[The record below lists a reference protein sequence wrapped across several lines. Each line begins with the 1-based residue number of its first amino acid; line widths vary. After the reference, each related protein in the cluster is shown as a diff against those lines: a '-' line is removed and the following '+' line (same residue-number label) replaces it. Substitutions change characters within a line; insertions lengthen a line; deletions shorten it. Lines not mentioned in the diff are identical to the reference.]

1 MLERLKKFKSLPVKD
16 KIRIVTGIVLIIAGI
31 AVILSVILVPYF
43 NKKRNKAAVDAI
55 KQNVNVTEEPQNTT
69 GPALETTES
78 AAETTE
84 SAATADPEEEAR
96 QRREALLAD
105 GNCIGVV
112 IIDKIG
118 VELAIQEGD
127 DDEVLKHA
135 VGHMTSSASIGQK
148 GNCVLSAH
156 HGGYYGEFFLNIDKL
171 EKEDI
176 IQIIDKSGN
185 IHNYSVYDKKTVQR
199 TDWSVVD
206 ELNEQSTLTLITCVD
221 SSQEQRII
229 VSAIEF

>member
-1 MLERLKKFKSLPVKD
+1 MFERLKKFKSLPVKD
-16 KIRIVTGIVLIIAGI
+16 KIRTVTGIVLIIAGI

-43 NKKRNKAAVDAI
+43 NKKRNKTAVDAI

-135 VGHMTSSASIGQK
+135 VGHMSSSASIGQK

>member
-1 MLERLKKFKSLPVKD
+1 M
-16 KIRIVTGIVLIIAGI
+16 
-31 AVILSVILVPYF
+31 
-43 NKKRNKAAVDAI
+43 
-55 KQNVNVTEEPQNTT
+55 
-69 GPALETTES
+69 
-78 AAETTE
+78 
-84 SAATADPEEEAR
+84 
-96 QRREALLAD
+96 
-105 GNCIGVV
+105 
-112 IIDKIG
+112 
-118 VELAIQEGD
+118 
-127 DDEVLKHA
+127 
-135 VGHMTSSASIGQK
+135 
-148 GNCVLSAH
+148 
-156 HGGYYGEFFLNIDKL
+156 NIDKL